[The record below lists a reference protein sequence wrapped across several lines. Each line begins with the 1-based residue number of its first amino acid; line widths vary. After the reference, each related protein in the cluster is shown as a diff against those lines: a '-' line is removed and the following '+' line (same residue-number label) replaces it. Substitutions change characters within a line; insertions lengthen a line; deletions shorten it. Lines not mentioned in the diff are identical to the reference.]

1 MDRASLV
8 SRAIAVGL
16 ALPVLGLAACAGES
30 WEERFQD
37 PEVMNAYH
45 QEARAT
51 GTKLMDQRLDDMARR
66 LCQGYAAGESKQA
79 VRQREVVNTPPI
91 EVSNFFA
98 IATAA
103 HNHVCPST

>member
-1 MDRASLV
+1 MNRASLV
-8 SRAIAVGL
+8 SRAVVAGL
-16 ALPVLGLAACAGES
+16 AIPVLGLCACSGES
-30 WEERFQD
+30 WEERFQN
-37 PEVMNAYH
+37 PEVMSAYH

-51 GTKLMDQRLDDMARR
+51 GTKLMDDRLDDMARR
-66 LCQGYAAGESKQA
+66 LCQGWAAGEDKEA
-79 VRQREVVNTPPI
+79 VRQREVVNTPTL